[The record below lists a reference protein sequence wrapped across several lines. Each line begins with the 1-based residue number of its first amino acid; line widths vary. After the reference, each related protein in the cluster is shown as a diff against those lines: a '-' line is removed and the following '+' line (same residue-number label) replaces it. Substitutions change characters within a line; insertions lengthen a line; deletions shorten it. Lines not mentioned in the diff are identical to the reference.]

1 MDRSPS
7 NGPNKAK
14 TPEVNKIGKYFI
26 DTFEFYTFLSIL
38 GESVSKQHES
48 VRVYDAFVEDES
60 VAFGACYDFDMPG
73 GGVSPEEIGVD
84 YIDVASFVK
93 RLSDFVDWV
102 LTHDI
107 IVTLLGSTYIVG
119 EPSHFTAYLALVG
132 LVTVILRAHRS
143 EFDDEVAVIEF
154 VSHFS

>member
-7 NGPNKAK
+7 NGPNKTK

-26 DTFEFYTFLSIL
+26 DTLEFYTFLRVL
-38 GESVSKQHES
+38 GEFVRKRHES

-60 VAFGACYDFDMPG
+60 VACACYDFEMFG

-84 YIDVASFVK
+84 YIDVVLFVE
-93 RLSDFVDWV
+93 RLSDFVDQV
-102 LTHDI
+102 LTHDV
-107 IVTLLGSTYIVG
+107 IVELLGSTYIEG
-119 EPSHFTAYLALVG
+119 EPSHFTAHLALVG
-132 LVTVILRAHRS
+132 LVTVNHRAGGS
-143 EFDDEVAVIEF
+143 EFDDEVTVIQF